1 MNKEVNKPM
10 SLAREE
16 LITTI
21 VTAINECGLPL
32 FVTESV
38 MRDLTADISVM
49 AKQQAAAEKAQYE
62 EALRQ
67 TNSENNEELK

>member
-10 SLAREE
+10 SVARDE

-32 FVTESV
+32 FIIESV
-38 MRDLTADISVM
+38 IRDLTADISAM

-62 EALRQ
+62 EALKQ
-67 TNSENNEELK
+67 IDSKEDKK